1 MKKNIIVGL
10 AFMVVSAFGLANPI
24 PFGTKLILTQLNGK
38 PVETTNAYLTI
49 DKGGLSI
56 YGKSGCNNF
65 NLSFVARSNNKC
77 IKTADA
83 MGTLMACD
91 ETTMQLE
98 SEILGTLQN
107 RKFKIKTKGNKV
119 QFKNWWG
126 KTIMEFEVQTQEGV
140 WSFIEK
146 NNWKLIQLNNVGKD
160 YGKATIKFELSESR
174 VSGNAGCN
182 NFFGSYTLDGENI
195 NFSQMGATKMACMDE
210 QANKTETE
218 LLQILSGKKLRYDV

>member
-49 DKGGLSI
+49 DKEGLSI

-91 ETTMQLE
+91 EAMMQLE
-98 SEILGTLQN
+98 SEMLSTLQN
-107 RKFKIKTKGNKV
+107 RKFKIKTKANKV

-126 KTIMEFEVQTQEGV
+126 RTIMEFEKQSTESV
-140 WSFIEK
+140 WSFIEA
-146 NNWKLIQLNNVGKD
+146 NNWKLIQLNNIGKD
-160 YGKATIKFELSESR
+160 YGKASIDFNLSHNR
-174 VSGNAGCN
+174 
-182 NFFGSYTLDGENI
+182 
-195 NFSQMGATKMACMDE
+195 
-210 QANKTETE
+210 
-218 LLQILSGKKLRYDV
+218 